1 MAAIVTNKFRLN
13 NAEQFYESFGEA
25 NTSFY
30 LFVGRPQPWTITTP
44 FGGGTDT
51 APPTPLDNVDDEYM
65 YFRDMLAAKRIAA
78 ADIQYAIPR
87 HNWTSGTIYDYYR
100 GDYGAQWSSTATDIV
115 KTENAGTNLWASTT
129 LFYVLSSLNNVYK
142 CMRNSP
148 GAPTVGG
155 GSAVASTVEPTGTSN
170 SELTT
175 ADGYVWKYMYTL
187 TTTQIT
193 DFLTADFM
201 PVATNSTVSGAAIDG
216 AVRNY
221 RIMAGGAGYTSGT
234 YNAGGSGETLRGDGV
249 LRGGTAAK
257 FTVIVAG
264 GVVTS
269 VASDA
274 AGSKYTFADCAINDI
289 SGIGTPSTNAIV
301 TPIIGPS
308 GGHGFNA
315 VDELGGFYIMTNTTI
330 AGTEGGGDFVVDQD
344 FRRVGIL
351 LNPYNYGSAT
361 VATAS
366 TLNALK
372 SMTFSG
378 SPGTFLID
386 EVITGGTSGAKGLV
400 VAWDSTTKILKYIQ
414 TQWTGV
420 TTAGD
425 ETAFAA
431 LEVVTAA
438 SAATGTIASLTNPE
452 IDYYSGKGIY
462 AEDRAP
468 ISRATDQ
475 TENIKLI
482 VEF

>member
-13 NAEQFYESFGEA
+13 NAEQFYESFSEA
-25 NTSFY
+25 STSFY
-30 LFVGRPQPWTITTP
+30 LFVGRPQPWTSTTP
-44 FGGGTDT
+44 FGGGSDS
-51 APPTPLDNVDDEYM
+51 APPTPLDNVDDEFM

-87 HNWTSGTIYDYYR
+87 HNWTSGTTYDYYR

-115 KTENAGTNLWASTT
+115 KTVNNGTNLWASTT
-129 LFYVLSSLNNVYK
+129 QFYVLTSLNNVYK

-155 GSAVASTVEPTGTSN
+155 GSAIASTVEPTGTSN

-187 TTTQIT
+187 STTQIT

-201 PVATNSTVSGAAIDG
+201 PVTTNSTVSAAAVNG
-216 AVRNY
+216 AVRHY
-221 RIMAGGAGYTSGT
+221 RIMRGGAGYTNGT
-234 YNAGGSGETLRGDGV
+234 YATQTLRGDGSSA
-249 LRGGTAAK
+249 T
-257 FTVIVAG
+257 FTVIVSG
-264 GVVTS
+264 GAVTS
-269 VASDA
+269 VAAVA
-274 AGSKYTFADCAINDI
+274 AGQNYTFADCNIDAI
-289 SGIGTPSTNAIV
+289 SGIGTPSTSAIV
-301 TPIIGPS
+301 TPIIGPK
-308 GGHGFNA
+308 GGHGYDA
-315 VDELGGFYIMTNTTI
+315 ISELGGFYVMTNTTI
-330 AGTEGGGDFVVDQD
+330 SGTEGGGDFVVDQD
-344 FRRVGIL
+344 FRRVGIN
-351 LNPYNYGSAT
+351 LNPYNYGT
-361 VATAS
+361 TTIATAS

-378 SPGTFLID
+378 TPGTFLVD
-386 EVITGGTSGAKGLV
+386 ENITGGTSGAKGKV
-400 VAWDSTTKILKYIQ
+400 VSWDATTKILKYIQ

-420 TTAGD
+420 ATTGD
-425 ETAFAA
+425 LTAFATS
-431 LEVVTAA
+431 EVVT
-438 SAATGTIASLTNPE
+438 SDSSATGTIASLTNPE
-452 IDYYSGKGIY
+452 IEYSSGKTIY

>member
-13 NAEQFYESFGEA
+13 NAEQFYESFSEA
-25 NTSFY
+25 STSFY
-30 LFVGRPQPWTITTP
+30 LFVGRPQPWTSTTP
-44 FGGGTDT
+44 FGGGSDS
-51 APPTPLDNVDDEYM
+51 APPTPLDNVDDEFM

-87 HNWTSGTIYDYYR
+87 HNWTSGTTYDYYR

-115 KTENAGTNLWASTT
+115 KTVNNGTNLWASTT
-129 LFYVLSSLNNVYK
+129 LFYVLSSQNNVYK

-155 GSAVASTVEPTGTSN
+155 GSAIASTVEPTGTSN

-187 TTTQIT
+187 STAQIT

-201 PVATNSTVSGAAIDG
+201 PVQTNSTVSAAAVNG
-216 AVRNY
+216 AVRHY
-221 RIMAGGAGYTSGT
+221 RIMRGGAGYTNGT
-234 YNAGGSGETLRGDGV
+234 YATQTLRGDGSSA
-249 LRGGTAAK
+249 T
-257 FTVIVAG
+257 FTVIVSG
-264 GVVTS
+264 GAVTS
-269 VASDA
+269 VAAVA
-274 AGSKYTFADCAINDI
+274 AGQNYTFADCNIDAI
-289 SGIGTPSTNAIV
+289 SGIGTPSTSAIV
-301 TPIIGPS
+301 TPIIGPK
-308 GGHGFNA
+308 GGHGYDA
-315 VDELGGFYIMTNTTI
+315 VSELGGFYVMTNTTI
-330 AGTEGGGDFVVDQD
+330 SGTEGGGDFVVDQD
-344 FRRVGIL
+344 FRRVGIN
-351 LNPYNYGSAT
+351 LNPYNYGT
-361 VATAS
+361 TTIATAS

-378 SPGTFLID
+378 TPGTFLVD
-386 EVITGGTSGAKGLV
+386 ENITGGTSGAKGKV
-400 VAWDSTTKILKYIQ
+400 VSWDATTKILKYIQ

-420 TTAGD
+420 ATTGD
-425 ETAFAA
+425 LTAFATS
-431 LEVVTAA
+431 EVVT
-438 SAATGTIASLTNPE
+438 SDSSATGTIASLTNPE
-452 IDYYSGKGIY
+452 IEYSSGKTIY

>member
-13 NAEQFYESFGEA
+13 NAEQFYESFSEA
-25 NTSFY
+25 STSFY
-30 LFVGRPQPWTITTP
+30 LFVGRPQPWTSTTP
-44 FGGGTDT
+44 FGGGSDS
-51 APPTPLDNVDDEYM
+51 APPTPLDNVDDEFM

-87 HNWTSGTIYDYYR
+87 HNWTSGTTYDYYR

-115 KTENAGTNLWASTT
+115 KTVNNGTNLWASTT
-129 LFYVLSSLNNVYK
+129 QFYVLTSLNNVYK

-201 PVATNSTVSGAAIDG
+201 PVTTNSTVSAAAVNG
-216 AVRNY
+216 AVRHY
-221 RIMAGGAGYTSGT
+221 RIMRGGAGYTNGT
-234 YNAGGSGETLRGDGV
+234 YATQTLRGDGSS
-249 LRGGTAAK
+249 AS
-257 FTVIVAG
+257 FTVIVSG
-264 GVVTS
+264 GAVTS
-269 VASDA
+269 VAAVA
-274 AGSKYTFADCAINDI
+274 AGQNYTFADCNIDAI
-289 SGIGTPSTNAIV
+289 SGIGTPSTSAIV
-301 TPIIGPS
+301 TPIIGPK
-308 GGHGFNA
+308 GGHGYDA
-315 VDELGGFYIMTNTTI
+315 VSELGGFYVMTNTTI
-330 AGTEGGGDFVVDQD
+330 SGTEGGGDFVVDQD
-344 FRRVGIL
+344 FRRVGIN
-351 LNPYNYGSAT
+351 LNPYNYGT
-361 VATAS
+361 TTIATAS

-378 SPGTFLID
+378 TPGTFLVD
-386 EVITGGTSGAKGLV
+386 ENITGGTSGAKGKV
-400 VAWDSTTKILKYIQ
+400 VSWDATTKILKYIQ

-420 TTAGD
+420 ATTGD
-425 ETAFAA
+425 LTAFATS
-431 LEVVTAA
+431 EVVT
-438 SAATGTIASLTNPE
+438 SDSSATGTIASLTNPE
-452 IDYYSGKGIY
+452 IEYSSGKTIY

>member
-25 NTSFY
+25 STSFY
-30 LFVGRPQPWTITTP
+30 LFVGRPQAWTSTTP
-44 FGGGTDT
+44 FGGGTDS

-65 YFRDMLAAKRIAA
+65 YFRDMLAAKRIAS

-87 HNWTSGTIYDYYR
+87 HNWTSGTVYDYYR
-100 GDYGAQWSSTATDIV
+100 GDYGAQWSSTASDIV
-115 KTENAGTNLWASTT
+115 KTVNAGTNLWASTT
-129 LFYVLSSLNNVYK
+129 LFYVLSSTNNVYE
-142 CMRNSP
+142 CMWNNA
-148 GAPTVGG
+148 GA
-155 GSAVASTVEPTGTSN
+155 ASTVEPTGTSN

-216 AVRNY
+216 AVRHY
-221 RIMAGGAGYTSGT
+221 KVMR
-234 YNAGGSGETLRGDGV
+234 GGSGYTNGSFVAQTLRGDGV
-249 LRGGTAAK
+249 VRGGTAAT
-257 FTVIVAG
+257 FTVTVAG
-264 GVVTS
+264 GAVTAVVS
-269 VASDA
+269 VV
-274 AGSKYTFADCAINDI
+274 AGTKYTFADCRIDAI
-289 SGIGTPSTNAIV
+289 SGIGTPSTSAIV
-301 TPIIGPS
+301 TPIIGPP
-308 GGHGFNA
+308 GGHGSNA
-315 VDELGGFYIMTNTTI
+315 VNELGGFYIMTNTTI
-330 AGTEGGGDFVVDQD
+330 SGTEGSGDFVVDQD
-344 FRRVGIL
+344 FRRVGIV

-378 SPGTFLID
+378 TPGAFVAD
-386 EVITGGTSGAKGLV
+386 ETITGGTSGAKGIV
-400 VAWDSTTKILKYIQ
+400 VAFDSTTKILKYIQ

-438 SAATGTIASLTNPE
+438 SAVTGTIASLTNPE

-462 AEDRAP
+462 VEDRAP